1 MDYFLF
7 ILIASCFSAIFAI
20 SMFKYTATTA
30 IHSCS
35 RHKLKESYNLL
46 KGSKTLYKTHCGL
59 VDSAFKD
66 SKGWYRSHEHAMLHV
81 KKEGILFKP
90 LFSRRFGLQFEN
102 IIGIDVVEQKQAFSF
117 PMRITIYSS
126 GNVTNKIVLQSE
138 RNYLLIDAIK
148 RVYDSEIRQ
157 LE

>member
-1 MDYFLF
+1 M
-7 ILIASCFSAIFAI
+7 I
-20 SMFKYTATTA
+20 SFFRYTSTLE

-35 RHKLKESYNLL
+35 FTKLKESFNLL
-46 KGSKTLYKTHCGL
+46 KNSKTLYKTHCGL
-59 VDSAFKD
+59 INPCFKEK
-66 SKGWYRSHEHAMLHV
+66 KGWHRATEHAILYV

-102 IIGIDVVEQKQAFSF
+102 IIAIDVEEQKQAFSF

-138 RNYLLIDAIK
+138 RNYLLIDALK
-148 RVYDSEIRQ
+148 RVYDGEIRR